1 MKKFEVKALKNHHS
15 TYILERLIRVFLS
28 RQNGSLT
35 VLRYHSMQITGPR
48 A

>member
-1 MKKFEVKALKNHHS
+1 MLKNHLDAV
-15 TYILERLIRVFLS
+15 TLERLTRVFLS